1 MKKYLLP
8 LLFILFVAYLAFDFF
23 YNRYRISILHYG
35 VKANELRARLH
46 IPVIDNYMKAESKY
60 NAFFGNRW
68 ESSKDFPKDTTPLHV
83 WKNVTPLTDTAG
95 LNDEM
100 DAYRKKYND
109 TLYLQM
115 NIFSKIQ
122 GDTMATR
129 DGKLFFYDNNKLSDI
144 DLTDIQ
150 IDSVSKRWGLNYLV
164 RGR

>member
-1 MKKYLLP
+1 M
-8 LLFILFVAYLAFDFF
+8 
-23 YNRYRISILHYG
+23 
-35 VKANELRARLH
+35 
-46 IPVIDNYMKAESKY
+46 
-60 NAFFGNRW
+60 
-68 ESSKDFPKDTTPLHV
+68 
-83 WKNVTPLTDTAG
+83 TPLTDSAG

-115 NIFSKIQ
+115 NIFSKVQ

-129 DGKLFFYDNNKLSDI
+129 DGKLFFYNNNNLLDI

-150 IDSVSKRWGLNYLV
+150 IDSVFKSWGLKYLI